1 MPCDRPVQ
9 AVMCTHCSVHCSC
22 PDTIQEVAVCAKAGV
37 CEVHVLFE
45 GSVLEKWV
53 LKEMPT
59 AYQVSITSVDR
70 AVFNVQSFHDF

>member
-1 MPCDRPVQ
+1 MWCDRPVQ
-9 AVMCTHCSVHCSC
+9 AVMYTHYSVHCSC

-59 AYQVSITSVDR
+59 AYQVSITSVDC
-70 AVFNVQSFHDF
+70 AVFYVQSFHDF

>member
-1 MPCDRPVQ
+1 M
-9 AVMCTHCSVHCSC
+9 
-22 PDTIQEVAVCAKAGV
+22 CAKAGV

-45 GSVLEKWV
+45 GNVLEKWV

>member
-1 MPCDRPVQ
+1 M
-9 AVMCTHCSVHCSC
+9 
-22 PDTIQEVAVCAKAGV
+22 CAKAGV